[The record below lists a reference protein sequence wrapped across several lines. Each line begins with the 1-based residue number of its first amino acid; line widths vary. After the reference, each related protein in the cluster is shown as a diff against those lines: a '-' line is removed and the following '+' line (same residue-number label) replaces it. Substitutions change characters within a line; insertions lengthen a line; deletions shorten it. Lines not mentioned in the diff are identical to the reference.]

1 MDQCSTTFV
10 TLRMVPATH
19 CCGCGRTV
27 RGMQLPLPA
36 DVLVPLGIGAVVV
49 VVAVAALVL
58 GLRRRGDDSPAPTD
72 ADWTGENVGAVA
84 TPAKP
89 EPAVAVKRTVADAIA
104 ARRADT
110 DPFPVIPHA
119 SAAVTTSEH
128 ERPNRGVKTTTA
140 PARSATSVATLAPTR
155 TPAAERKPA
164 RTTRSS
170 ASPASAQ
177 APATAQ
183 RAASA
188 PSPTTSSPSASD
200 GQGAGEPPPHY
211 RSTAQPPSKP
221 RTRDPVPRPLPSQR
235 AATHDS
241 PLPPS
246 PTRPRVRAG
255 DPLPRPPPPQRTAA
269 RARRSAHPLP
279 PPLMRPRMGATVWA
293 PRRAR
298 APRPQ

>member
-1 MDQCSTTFV
+1 
-10 TLRMVPATH
+10 MVPTTH

-119 SAAVTTSEH
+119 SAAVTTSEP

-155 TPAAERKPA
+155 TPAVEGKAGSNS
-164 RTTRSS
+164 RSH

-177 APATAQ
+177 APAAHSAR
-183 RAASA
+183 RAPPAPPRHLLARQPAGVPAS
-188 PSPTTSSPSASD
+188 
-200 GQGAGEPPPHY
+200 QPPHY
-211 RSTAQPPSKP
+211 PSTAQPPSKP